1 MASAFDYLPI
11 IMASQQN
18 DAARAQANR
27 SNEIADR
34 QFGIEREQFDY
45 FKEQN
50 ERDRTALQPVIEAIT
65 ANQQQNA
72 TFSKE
77 LQDRY
82 KSVYQPLEDQLISD
96 ANSYASPE
104 RKNLEMGRA
113 MALVSGQMEGQ
124 RRSSIRNLE
133 SFGID
138 PTAARYAGLD
148 ANFRAMS
155 GANSAAAGNI
165 ASQNVDDTARKLR
178 SEAIAIGQA
187 YPGNANNASN
197 SSVNAG
203 NSAAGNTLNL
213 TNTAANTTG
222 TPDKYASAGLQ
233 ANSNATSAINSG
245 TAALNSMNS
254 AYGNMYNNNNNMYNQ
269 SSGWGSLLG
278 LVGGAAIGG
287 MAGGPG
293 GAVAGANIGKWFG
306 GSGADGANTLP
317 TRVVGG
323 AGNRAVP
330 TYEYAEGGAI
340 PDIASPTGGSAID
353 DVPARLTAGE
363 FVVPKDVATWKGEE
377 FFQKLIEQSRKAK
390 QGAVAKPEVGV
401 APQQPPTFVS
411 RPQGG
416 ALPVG

>member
-1 MASAFDYLPI
+1 MSSAFDFMPI
-11 IMASQQN
+11 IMASQQA
-18 DAARAQANR
+18 DAARAQAARDNAV
-27 SNEIADR
+27 ADK
-34 QFGIEREQFDY
+34 QFGLQKEQFDY
-45 FKEQN
+45 FKQQN

-72 TFSKE
+72 AFSKD

-82 KSVYQPLEDQLISD
+82 KSVYQPLENQLISD

-187 YPGNANNASN
+187 YPGNSNNASN

-213 TNTAANTTG
+213 TNTAASTTG
-222 TPDKYASAGLQ
+222 TPTQYAGAGLQ

-254 AYGNMYNNNNNMYNQ
+254 AYGNIYNNNNNLYNQ

-293 GAVAGANIGKWFG
+293 GAAIGSNIGKWFG
-306 GSGADGANTLP
+306 GSGATGTGNYAN
-317 TRVVGG
+317 
-323 AGNRAVP
+323 ASVP
-330 TYEYAEGGAI
+330 TGLIRSSFNAEGGAI
-340 PDIASPTGGSAID
+340 PEHASPTGGSAID

-390 QGAVAKPEVGV
+390 QGAVAKPEIGV

>member
-1 MASAFDYLPI
+1 MASAFDFMPI
-11 IMASQQN
+11 IMASQQAE
-18 DAARAQANR
+18 AARAQAAR
-27 SNEIADR
+27 DNEIADR
-34 QFGIEREQFDY
+34 QFKIQQDQFDY
-45 FKEQN
+45 FKQQN

-72 TFSKE
+72 TFSKD

-104 RKNLEMGRA
+104 RKNLEMGRS
-113 MALVSGQMEGQ
+113 MALVTGQMEGQ

-155 GANSAAAGNI
+155 GANSAAAGNL
-165 ASQNVDDTARKLR
+165 ASQRVDDTARALR
-178 SEAIAIGQA
+178 EKAIAIGQA
-187 YPGNANNASN
+187 YPGNSNNASN

-203 NSAAGNTLNL
+203 NSATSNTLNL
-213 TNTAANTTG
+213 TNTDANTTG
-222 TPDKYASAGLQ
+222 TPMQYAGAGLQ
-233 ANSNATSAINSG
+233 ANSNANNALNAG
-245 TAALNSMNS
+245 TAAINSMNS
-254 AYGNMYNNNNNMYNQ
+254 AYGNIYNNENNTYNR

-278 LVGGAAIGG
+278 LLGGAAIGG

-293 GAVAGANIGKWFG
+293 GAAVGSNIGKWFG
-306 GSGADGANTLP
+306 SSGNNGTGMQFPIANSN
-317 TRVVGG
+317 GG
-323 AGNRAVP
+323 FDQGGW
-330 TYEYAEGGAI
+330 YAEGGAV
-340 PDIASPTGGSAID
+340 PKHASPTGGSAID
-353 DVPARLTAGE
+353 DVPAQLTAGE
-363 FVVPKDVATWKGEE
+363 FVVPKDVASWKGEE

>member
-104 RKNLEMGRA
+104 RKNLEMGRS
-113 MALVSGQMEGQ
+113 MALVTGQMEGQ

-155 GANSAAAGNI
+155 GANSAAAGNL
-165 ASQNVDDTARKLR
+165 ASQRVGDTARALR
-178 SEAIAIGQA
+178 EKAIAIGQA
-187 YPGNANNASN
+187 YPGNSNNASN

-203 NSAAGNTLNL
+203 NSATSNTLNL
-213 TNTAANTTG
+213 TNTDANTTG
-222 TPDKYASAGLQ
+222 TPMQYAGAGLQ
-233 ANSNATSAINSG
+233 ANSNANNALNAG
-245 TAALNSMNS
+245 TAAINSMNS
-254 AYGNMYNNNNNMYNQ
+254 AYGNIYNNENNTYNR

-278 LVGGAAIGG
+278 LLGGVAIGG
-287 MAGGPG
+287 MTGGPG
-293 GAVAGANIGKWFG
+293 GAAAGALGGMGKWFG
-306 GSGADGANTLP
+306 SSTPTKNYANAD
-317 TRVVGG
+317 
-323 AGNRAVP
+323 VP
-330 TYEYAEGGAI
+330 TGLIRTSFNAEGGAI
-340 PDIASPTGGSAID
+340 PDQASPTSGAAID

-363 FVVPKDVATWKGEE
+363 FVVPKDVASWKGEE

>member
-1 MASAFDYLPI
+1 M
-11 IMASQQN
+11 
-18 DAARAQANR
+18 
-27 SNEIADR
+27 
-34 QFGIEREQFDY
+34 EREQFDY
-45 FKEQN
+45 FKQQN
-50 ERDRTALQPVIEAIT
+50 ERDRAALQPVIEAIT

-72 TFSKE
+72 AFSKD

-82 KSVYQPLEDQLISD
+82 KSVYQPLENQLISD

-287 MAGGPG
+287 MAGGP
-293 GAVAGANIGKWFG
+293 AGAIAGAGKALFSSATPG
-306 GSGADGANTLP
+306 RSDGIPLP

-323 AGNRAVP
+323 AGDLPVKTFYN
-330 TYEYAEGGAI
+330 AEGGTI